1 MMQVE
6 ITRAEFE
13 EIRMLHTE
21 ENRRI
26 PVSFSTNSDEDVWL
40 SPEQPVPPPDRVHVK
55 HRSKRLDSV
64 ARILISCRPDRERA
78 GGKFFIDWEGAF
90 YKDENANVQR
100 FVSWKSD
107 EPLQIPIKPVSRSEM
122 LAQIASKQ
130 AQKQVESRRARK
142 QIANNNPKS
151 TDH

>member
-1 MMQVE
+1 MKQIE

-40 SPEQPVPPPDRVHVK
+40 SPDPKPVPLNDRVHVK
-55 HRSKRLDSV
+55 HLSKRLAEV
-64 ARILISCRPDRERA
+64 AKVFISCRPDRERA
-78 GGKFFIDWEGAF
+78 GGKFFLDWEGAF
-90 YKDENANVQR
+90 WKDESANVHR

-107 EPLQIPIKPVSRSEM
+107 EPLLTPIKPIDRSKLMAEFALKRRKNSRK
-122 LAQIASKQ
+122 I
-130 AQKQVESRRARK
+130 
-142 QIANNNPKS
+142 IGCAN
-151 TDH
+151 